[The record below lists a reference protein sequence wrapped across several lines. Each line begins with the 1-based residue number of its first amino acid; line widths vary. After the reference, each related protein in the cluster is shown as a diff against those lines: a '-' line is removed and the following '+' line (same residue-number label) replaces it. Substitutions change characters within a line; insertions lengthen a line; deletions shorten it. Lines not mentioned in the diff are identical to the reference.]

1 MGVKTQVVWT
11 NEPYQLLFPIPLCS
25 HLGFQKELTANCLQ
39 FLMSSF
45 KWATIYSLPKKAALT
60 ALGQFR
66 TYLNFQIQWNY
77 NSPSFN
83 LIDLLHS
90 IPLTILFFRKLSFPL
105 LFWPWSWSS
114 ICVFPVFAGCFSP
127 FLVPQ
132 MFVFHWILF
141 LVHYYSVWT
150 PWSNACGFLSI
161 NKLPP
166 SPEQSLGQCFTLW
179 GILKILGDSFLLSWW
194 MGGRGLLV
202 FRRQGPGRLASCN
215 ALHGPSRTIQNCS
228 VLCMTLPFCHS
239 CE

>member
-11 NEPYQLLFPIPLCS
+11 NEPYRLLLPILLHS

-66 TYLNFQIQWNY
+66 NYLNFQTQWNY
-77 NSPSFN
+77 NSNLTSFN
-83 LIDLLHS
+83 LIDLFHS

-114 ICVFPVFAGCFSP
+114 ICVFPIFAACFSP

-141 LVHYYSVWT
+141 LAHYYSVWT

-179 GILKILGDSFLLSWW
+179 GILKSLGDIFFYYHDEWGKEDYWYLEGRAQ
-194 MGGRGLLV
+194 GG
-202 FRRQGPGRLASCN
+202 
-215 ALHGPSRTIQNCS
+215 
-228 VLCMTLPFCHS
+228 
-239 CE
+239 

>member
-66 TYLNFQIQWNY
+66 NYLNFQIQWNY

-90 IPLTILFFRKLSFPL
+90 IPLTILFFRKLSFPV
-105 LFWPWSWSS
+105 LFWPWSWFS
-114 ICVFPVFAGCFSP
+114 ICVFQSLQPVSHP
-127 FLVPQ
+127 FLSLKYLYFTGFCSWSIITLYELPGQ
-132 MFVFHWILF
+132 M
-141 LVHYYSVWT
+141 LVAFS
-150 PWSNACGFLSI
+150 LSI
-161 NKLPP
+161 NFLPVLN
-166 SPEQSLGQCFTLW
+166 SL
-179 GILKILGDSFLLSWW
+179 
-194 MGGRGLLV
+194 
-202 FRRQGPGRLASCN
+202 
-215 ALHGPSRTIQNCS
+215 
-228 VLCMTLPFCHS
+228 
-239 CE
+239 